1 MIANV
6 EVGGNLPNA
15 WFPEGQNNIRAGC
28 GCCRWPNHT
37 RIVLQHVSFN
47 RECNTFCY
55 VRQMPKGTRSEA
67 DGGGDFYDNLIGPWQ
82 TNVQSSGSISLS
94 FSAAA
99 GDPGFA
105 DAYESNYSRTTSAF
119 FAYKDT
125 TAPDEGCPCEQS
137 YSETQSSGSKKTTER
152 SQYDCWIPNFGIPRP
167 PLSEWEDIEE
177 MTCNQASSSGASDGH
192 GGAFNPGGGQ
202 FGGGGA
208 SGSWGPGS
216 TDPNF
221 SALPEEINKYITGA
235 APYMTAEQIKNLV
248 NTLKQ
253 YEQTTGNQL
262 TLVFTP
268 NNPNGT
274 YDPFALAEQYGV
286 GKGEG
291 TDSGIVMFIHPESRN
306 WQVAN
311 GYGMEADITD
321 IVSNQIMSAAF
332 GSGASGDIFG
342 STSQA
347 VQGFTGISTPNT
359 PNTGGV
365 GDGTTQQGQN
375 CNLECPP
382 ISDPPSTVLFGS
394 GVEGSV
400 TNSYIYGRSGQT
412 ICESEDDFGGPYTF
426 PTSTSET
433 TPFGENCELG
443 HCPVPYPWSFTG
455 LGSVNIP
462 GTYGG
467 TATTVYGGESAACV
481 FGAGAEEIFFPD
493 YTIITRLTPA
503 QFDGATGFQQS
514 SSPFTN
520 TGQGYLAS
528 SYRFAQGQDG
538 RYKSQ
543 SEQHVKWRIA
553 HNPIAGCYLKVWF
566 AKKITIARKGIYP
579 TGSGTFKDSL
589 PDIVTYEDAGTY
601 TWDSQTV
608 EDGRCIK
615 NNMSVYDAQNI
626 VYGPDNIVPIPQP
639 VAGAREWGRTEEIF
653 IKKISAV
660 KGYEPPDP
668 PEDKPL
674 GLETKDISIAPDHC
688 LSCGSYSQTSFDDST
703 GEPIGAFSLNGQSE
717 AWSCPFRFIPE
728 LVDPAYPPCCAGHNE
743 GATNYPDYYA
753 LPPGCNPTPAPEP

>member
-6 EVGGNLPNA
+6 EFGGNLPNA
-15 WFPEGQNNIRAGC
+15 WFPEGQGNTRVGC
-28 GCCRWPNHT
+28 GCCRWPNQI

-47 RECNTFCY
+47 RECNTFCF
-55 VRQMPKGTRSEA
+55 VREVPIGTRPPE
-67 DGGGDFYDNLIGPWQ
+67 DGGFDFYDRLIGPWQ
-82 TNVQSSGSISLS
+82 TNVQSTGSISLS
-94 FSAAA
+94 FEAAA

-137 YSETQSSGSKKTTER
+137 YDETQSSGSKRTIEN
-152 SQYDCWIPNFGIPRP
+152 SGYDCWVSGYGEPEPS
-167 PLSEWEDIEE
+167 LLYWTDIEE
-177 MTCNQASSSGASDGH
+177 MTCNQASGSGASDGL
-192 GGAFNPGGGQ
+192 GGAFNPGGGE

-208 SGSWGPGS
+208 SGSWGEGS

-248 NTLKQ
+248 NTLRQ

-286 GKGEG
+286 GRGEG
-291 TDSGIVMFIHPESRN
+291 TDSGIVVFVHPESRN
-306 WQVAN
+306 WQVAT

-342 STSQA
+342 SVSQA

-375 CNLECPP
+375 CELECPP
-382 ISDPPSTVLFGS
+382 TLNQPDTVLFGG
-394 GVEGSV
+394 GVQGSV
-400 TNSYIYGRSGQT
+400 TNSYTYGRSGQT
-412 ICESEDDFGGPYTF
+412 TCEGAPEFFQFLKKTF
-426 PTSTSET
+426 PESTSET
-433 TPFGENCELG
+433 TPFGENCEPG
-443 HCPVPYPWSFTG
+443 GCPIPYPWSFTG

-462 GTYGG
+462 GIYGG
-467 TATTVYGGESAACV
+467 AATTVYGGESAACV
-481 FGAGAEEIFFPD
+481 FSAEAEEVLFPD
-493 YTIITRLTPA
+493 YRIITRLEPA
-503 QFDGATGFQQS
+503 NFAGQAGFAELG
-514 SSPFTN
+514 SPFLLP
-520 TGQGYLAS
+520 GQGYLAS
-528 SYRFAQGQDG
+528 SYRFAQGQNG

-566 AKKITIARKGIYP
+566 AKKITLTRRGIYP
-579 TGSGTFKDSL
+579 TEDL
-589 PDIVTYEDAGTY
+589 PSIVQYEDAGTY

-615 NNMSVYDAQNI
+615 NGLGAYDVQNI

-639 VAGAREWGRTEEIF
+639 STGARELGRTEEIF

-660 KGYEPPDP
+660 KGYEPPNH

-674 GLETKDISIAPDHC
+674 GLETKDISISPDHC
-688 LSCGSYSQTSFDDST
+688 LSCGSYSQTSFDDFT

-743 GATNYPDYYA
+743 NATYYPEYYA
-753 LPPGCNPTPAPEP
+753 LPVGCDPAP